1 MQASTN
7 HIDLATFKRATKGM
21 IKTNSDLI
29 SRWDRYERTAPGE
42 YTPERIKEIL
52 EDGTL
57 ETQQQL
63 SRHFFYQDGFYSR
76 IILHYATLLKYIGVL
91 IPKIGFKGKIKSK
104 SNDKKYFLASKFCD
118 NNNFPTLF
126 INCSLKVLIDGR
138 YYGFITY
145 NKDKMY
151 LIDLPYRFCRTRYKD
166 LEGNELVEFNLQYF
180 NSITDEQDRE
190 DALAF
195 YPRAISNEYRK
206 MKKGKRTETWVLVP
220 PEIAVTF
227 AFFDNARP
235 LFLSMIPAALQY
247 DDAVET
253 DRERDKEEIRKIIV
267 QTIPHNNQ
275 NEFLLEP
282 DEVEELHT
290 GAVGML
296 KDNDN
301 IRVLT
306 TYGNVDAIVS
316 KTSNDSAANS
326 IKQML
331 QNIYSKAGV
340 SGQIF
345 ASDSNLAIK
354 VSIRNDIALMM
365 ILANQYSTI
374 ITNIL
379 NKQFGNTNINFKYQF
394 LPISY
399 QNDDE
404 YLDTALKLGNS
415 GYSFILPAL
424 AMGITQGD
432 LVDLKSLEN
441 DLLELHEK
449 LIPLATSYTQSSNGE
464 GNGKVGR
471 PALNPEDKT
480 DKTIQNEA
488 AENKTE

>member
-1 MQASTN
+1 MQVLN
-7 HIDLATFKRATKGM
+7 KNIDLATFKKATKGM
-21 IKTNSDLI
+21 VNTSGDLL
-29 SRWDRYERTAPGE
+29 SKWDRYERTILGD
-42 YTPERIKEIL
+42 YTPKRIKEII
-52 EDGTL
+52 ENGSID
-57 ETQQQL
+57 EQHAL
-63 SRHFFYQDGFYSR
+63 SRYFFFRDGFYSR
-76 IILHYATLLKYIGVL
+76 ILLHYGTLLKYTGVL
-91 IPKIGFKGKIKSK
+91 IPKVGYKGKIKNK
-104 SNDKKYFLASKFCD
+104 SNEKKYYFASRFCD
-118 NNNFPTLF
+118 NSNFATMF
-126 INCSLKVLIDGR
+126 INCSLKILIDGR

-145 NKDKMY
+145 NKDKMN
-151 LIDLPYRFCRTRYKD
+151 LIDLPYHYCRTRFKD

-180 NSITDEQDRE
+180 NTISKEDRD

-195 YPRAISNEYRK
+195 YPKEISSEWRK
-206 MKKGKRTETWVLVP
+206 YEKGKRTDNWVLLP
-220 PEIAVTF
+220 AELTVTF
-227 AFFDNARP
+227 SFP
-235 LFLSMIPAALQY
+235 ETSSPQFLSMIPASIQY
-247 DDAVET
+247 DDAVNTE
-253 DRERDKEEIRKIIV
+253 RERDKEEIRKIIV

-331 QNIYSKAGV
+331 QNIYAKAGV

-345 ASDSNLAIK
+345 ASDTNLAIK
-354 VSIRNDIALMM
+354 VSIRNDVALMM
-365 ILANQYSTI
+365 ILANQYSTL
-374 ITNIL
+374 ITKIL
-379 NKQFGNTNINFKYQF
+379 NKQFGNTNIGFKYQM

-404 YLDTALKLGNS
+404 FLDTALKLGNS

-424 AMGITQGD
+424 AMGISQGD
-432 LVDLKSLEN
+432 LLDIKNLEN
-441 DLLELHEK
+441 DLLELHNK
-449 LIPLATSYTQSSNGE
+449 LIPLATSYTQSASDN
-464 GNGKVGR
+464 NVGR
-471 PALNPEDKT
+471 PALNPEDKS

>member
-1 MQASTN
+1 MQATSN

-21 IKTNSDLI
+21 VKTNSDLI
-29 SRWDRYERTAPGE
+29 SRWDRYEKVLVGD
-42 YTPERIKEIL
+42 YTPERIKDII
-52 EDGTL
+52 EDGDIA
-57 ETQQQL
+57 QQQL
-63 SRHFFYQDGFYSR
+63 LSRYFFYRDGFYSR
-76 IILHYATLLKYIGVL
+76 ILLHYATLLKYIGVL
-91 IPKIGFKGKIKSK
+91 IPKVGFNGKIKNK
-104 SNDKKYFLASKFCD
+104 SNDKKYYLASRFCD
-118 NNNFPTLF
+118 NNNFSTLF

-138 YYGFITY
+138 YYGFISST
-145 NKDKMY
+145 KDKMT
-151 LIDLPYRFCRTRYKD
+151 LVDLPYRFCRTRYKD
-166 LEGNELVEFNLQYF
+166 LEGNDLVEFDLRYF
-180 NSITDEQDRE
+180 DSITDAQDRE
-190 DALAF
+190 DALSF
-195 YPRAISNEYRK
+195 YPREIALEYRK
-206 MKKGKRTETWVLVP
+206 YKKGKRTDNWVLIS
-220 PEIAVTF
+220 PEISVTF
-227 AFFDNARP
+227 AFPENARP
-235 LFLSMIPAALQY
+235 QFLSMIPASLQY

-331 QNIYSKAGV
+331 QNIYAKAGV

-345 ASDSNLAIK
+345 ASDTNLAIK
-354 VSIRNDIALMM
+354 VSIRNDVALMM
-365 ILANQYSTI
+365 ILANQYSTV

-379 NKQFGNTNINFKYQF
+379 NKQFGNTNIGFKYQF

-404 YLDTALKLGNS
+404 YLETALKLGNS

-424 AMGITQGD
+424 AMGLTQGD
-432 LVDLKSLEN
+432 LLDIKNLEN
-441 DLLELHEK
+441 DLLELHTK
-449 LIPLATSYTQSSNGE
+449 LIPLATSYTQSSSDT
-464 GNGKVGR
+464 KAGR
-471 PALNPEDKT
+471 PALNPEDKS

-488 AENKTE
+488 AQNKEE